1 MSVLTATTSRRWGDE
16 SRRIPLD
23 LNVSCMFKHPS
34 LDIIAVSGKGFI
46 FLLDLQGKQVGKIEK
61 GVENVQSVTFDPTG
75 RWVFASVSPE
85 RRDGKAE
92 TYIKKWELAGI
103 LEGRGREGDEMVEI
117 ARLLT
122 NNAATYLHDLADWPD
137 LEITHILPTL
147 ESDIGKSLDAA
158 ILSRSLLLGHAQE
171 GRFGSFGS
179 QKFSNDGD
187 CIILFVSRNKVCI
200 VPLRSDRNPDRN
212 RAIHTFSHPVAEE
225 DGTWHNNEAIMW
237 IGQSPDSRLYATVAW
252 DKTAILWSA
261 QTGEKLHTL
270 TGPTGQNWV
279 GAFAP
284 NSEWFAVGGGDG
296 KVYVFST
303 GTGEL
308 LQTLGGFHRWVRRMA
323 VSKDG
328 GRLIAGGSGS
338 AQEFDTTSWN
348 LLRLFKVKDI
358 SEDRFGSAEITNV
371 QYAFLQSGEAV
382 VFKMSDGRVFVFGG
396 GVAIDND
403 VAHQGKGVGDKY
415 RLEIDPAG
423 DAASKGM
430 GYMGSGALLVL
441 EQETE
446 TEREVWS
453 VDRDKCI
460 RCWKLE

>member
-1 MSVLTATTSRRWGDE
+1 M
-16 SRRIPLD
+16 
-23 LNVSCMFKHPS
+23 CKHPS

-46 FLLDLQGKQVGKIEK
+46 VLLDLGGKQVGKIER

-75 RWVFASVSPE
+75 RWVYASVE
-85 RRDGKAE
+85 RERWDE
-92 TYIKKWELAGI
+92 EEESYIQKWELAGI
-103 LEGRGREGDEMVEI
+103 LEGRGKEGDEMVEI

-137 LEITHILPTL
+137 LEIAHILPTVQ
-147 ESDIGKSLDAA
+147 SDIAKSLDNAVH
-158 ILSRSLLLGHAQE
+158 SRSLLLGHAQE

-179 QKFSNDGD
+179 QKFSNDGHS
-187 CIILFVSRNKVCI
+187 IIFFDSQDKIRI
-200 VPLRSDRNPDRN
+200 APFRSDGNQDRN
-212 RAIHTFSHPVAEE
+212 GTTHTFSHSAE
-225 DGTWHNNEAIMW
+225 DGTRHNNEAIMW

-279 GAFAP
+279 GVFAP

-308 LQTLGGFHRWVRRMA
+308 LQTLGGFHRWIRTMA

-358 SEDRFGSAEITNV
+358 FEEEVGSAEITNL

-382 VFKMSDGRVFVFGG
+382 VFKRSDGRFSVFGG
-396 GVAIDND
+396 RVTIDSD
-403 VAHQGKGVGDKY
+403 VAQQSKGAGDKH
-415 RLEIDPAG
+415 RLEIGAEG
-423 DAASKGM
+423 TAALEGM
-430 GYMGSGALLVL
+430 GYTGTGDLLVW
-441 EQETE
+441 EQKTGTGTE
-446 TEREVWS
+446 IWS
-453 VDRDKCI
+453 ADRDRCI